1 MGVVVEIEEQERLEE
16 KRAEKRAE
24 DKERMEILLTKG
36 SSVEELSANL
46 QSGTAIAV
54 NNILENAS
62 GNRLDISI

>member
-1 MGVVVEIEEQERLEE
+1 MVEIEEQERLEE